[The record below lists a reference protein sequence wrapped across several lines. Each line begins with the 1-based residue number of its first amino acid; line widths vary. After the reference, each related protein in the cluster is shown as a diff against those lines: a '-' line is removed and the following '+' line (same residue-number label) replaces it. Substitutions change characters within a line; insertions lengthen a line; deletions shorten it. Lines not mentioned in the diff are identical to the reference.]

1 MKKPTGRPNGKW
13 LVTNPST
20 SPKNF
25 LDGGGNKTYFDE
37 VTASFRE
44 VQDIDTKIRHQLYD
58 RWFFCA

>member
-37 VTASFRE
+37 VTDE
-44 VQDIDTKIRHQLYD
+44 PVQNTFIIGQ
-58 RWFFCA
+58 F